1 MSRTRLAVL
10 AATMSCCLLLG
21 AAGPA
26 AAQADSFTKAV
37 PVTGTAENGKK
48 FRGTFTVQ
56 RFVNRAGKVRA
67 IGTLKGR
74 MMGRE
79 VTRRGVGMP
88 VRLANATGAR
98 STQLPPLPNGC
109 TILNLSIQPIT
120 LNLLGLVV
128 RTSRIDLRIDAVRG
142 PGNLLGNLL
151 CGLTGI
157 LDRPALGGATG
168 GQLASILNA
177 ILQFIPRTA

>member
-1 MSRTRLAVL
+1 MSGTRLAVL
-10 AATMSCCLLLG
+10 AATISCALLLG

-26 AAQADSFTKAV
+26 SAQTESFAKVV

-48 FRGTFTVQ
+48 FRGTFTIQ
-56 RFVNRAGKVRA
+56 RFVNRAGKARA

-88 VRLANATGAR
+88 VQLGSASGAKM
-98 STQLPPLPNGC
+98 SQLPPLPNGC
-109 TILNLSIQPIT
+109 TILNLSIRPIT

-142 PGNLLGNLL
+142 PGNLLGNLM
-151 CGLTGI
+151 CALTGI
-157 LDRPALGGATG
+157 LDPPALGGATA
-168 GQLASILNA
+168 GQLASLLNA
-177 ILQFIPRTA
+177 ILQFVPRTA

>member
-1 MSRTRLAVL
+1 
-10 AATMSCCLLLG
+10 
-21 AAGPA
+21 
-26 AAQADSFTKAV
+26 
-37 PVTGTAENGKK
+37 
-48 FRGTFTVQ
+48 
-56 RFVNRAGKVRA
+56 
-67 IGTLKGR
+67 
-74 MMGRE
+74 
-79 VTRRGVGMP
+79 MP
-88 VRLANATGAR
+88 VELASASGAKM
-98 STQLPPLPNGC
+98 SQLPPLPNGC
-109 TILNLSIQPIT
+109 TILNLSIRPIT

-157 LDRPALGGATG
+157 LDPPALGGATG